1 MYGQQRNS
9 GIYNIVDYEQALK
22 KWQDTKPIRGRAVE
36 VRPLGHRHNVNSY
49 RIAKT
54 EDGSVQCILYKT
66 PVVTFRPNGEVMI
79 QNDSYNSVSTTYFIE
94 EVMGIYARIFD
105 NSLCIGMDYTGMN
118 TRIPREGCFLKRNK
132 TTGKYEVLNE
142 QPFYVHVIN
151 RKKANNVRANYKEFF
166 TYMQGICKLKGNST
180 YPDEEY
186 ERVLGVQEAHAKW
199 PSELDRTEYAK
210 WDDDIVKFF
219 KLITDTNAETRND
232 SFYNAMLQVARTFG
246 HRMYK
251 TGEQGYVLT
260 EKRAVDGLYSLIL
273 GWHRDEC
280 LEAKQL
286 PQGAVR
292 RDSNGKYYSYG
303 WRRLHEKRVA

>member
-9 GIYNIVDYEQALK
+9 GIRCLVDYEQALK

-36 VRPLGHRHNVNSY
+36 TRPLGHRANVNSY
-49 RIAKT
+49 QIAKT

-79 QNDSYNSVSTTYFIE
+79 QNDAYDSISTTYFIE
-94 EVMGIYARIFD
+94 EVLGIYARIFD

-118 TRIPREGCFLKRNK
+118 TRVPREGCFLKRNK

-142 QPFYVHVIN
+142 RPFYVHVIN

-166 TYMQGICKLKGNST
+166 TYMQGICKLKGNSVF
-180 YPDEEY
+180 PNDEY
-186 ERVLGVQEAHAKW
+186 ERVLGEQEAHAKW
-199 PSELDRTEYAK
+199 ACELNRTEYAR

-219 KLITDTNAETRND
+219 GLITDTNAETRND

-246 HRMYK
+246 TRRWK
-251 TGEQGYVLT
+251 EGDEGYVIT
-260 EKRAVDGLYSLIL
+260 EKLAVDGLYSLIL
-273 GWHRDEC
+273 GWHRDEVF
-280 LEAKQL
+280 EAKQL

-292 RDSNGKYYSYG
+292 RDSNGKYYGYG
-303 WRRLHEKRVA
+303 WKRLHEKKVA

>member
-9 GIYNIVDYEQALK
+9 GISCLPEYEQALK
-22 KWQDTKPIRGRAVE
+22 RWEDTKPIRGRAVE
-36 VRPLGHRHNVNSY
+36 VRPLGHRHNVDSY

-79 QNDSYNSVSTTYFIE
+79 QNDSWNSVSTTYFIQ

-105 NSLCIGMDYTGMN
+105 NSLCIGMDYKGIN
-118 TRIPREGCFLKRNK
+118 TRVPKEGCFLKRNNL
-132 TTGKYEVLNE
+132 GRYEVLNE

-199 PSELDRTEYAK
+199 PCELNRTEYAR

-219 KLITDTNAETRND
+219 GLITDTNAETKND
-232 SFYNAMLQVARTFG
+232 SFYNAMLQVARSFG
-246 HRMYK
+246 KRMYK
-251 TGEQGYVLT
+251 SGEEGYILT

-292 RDSNGKYYSYG
+292 KDSNGKYYGYG